1 MWGLPSSGFRIW
13 VHSDIVHLWSLRIL
27 RWLRGPF
34 AWIHAISKKH
44 TVSKHLSLSIGWLGF
59 RPDTHRENYAE
70 KQIFP
75 WKWFCKLIPSV
86 SFVLLWGHFD
96 THTHTHTQ
104 RERERERERVL
115 PPSIISWIFQLHKC
129 SCYLWQ
135 QHSGQAHSCGKRMQL
150 HTNCS
155 EPMCNGPCSDSLNDS
170 SAGTGLPQP
179 RLDRQGKS
187 CANAENCDS
196 MWRKGKEASL
206 NPLSMTGICQAKSLM
221 VTLRSNLL
229 HSTPGMQMLSLLVSC
244 FPKRRSHS
252 NGLCQVVSTF
262 LWWNSWHWKKKKE
275 RESKAKQHGGACVQ
289 AQVL

>member
-75 WKWFCKLIPSV
+75 WKWFCKLILSV

-96 THTHTHTQ
+96 TH
-104 RERERERERVL
+104 RERERVL
-115 PPSIISWIFQLHKC
+115 PLNIISWIFQLHKC

-155 EPMCNGPCSDSLNDS
+155 EPMRNGPRSDLLNDS

-206 NPLSMTGICQAKSLM
+206 NPLSMTGICQAKSLIGD
-221 VTLRSNLL
+221 SSQQPPPL
-229 HSTPGMQMLSLLVSC
+229 HSWDADAFFTRVLL
-244 FPKRRSHS
+244 PK
-252 NGLCQVVSTF
+252 
-262 LWWNSWHWKKKKE
+262 E
-275 RESKAKQHGGACVQ
+275 EEP
-289 AQVL
+289 